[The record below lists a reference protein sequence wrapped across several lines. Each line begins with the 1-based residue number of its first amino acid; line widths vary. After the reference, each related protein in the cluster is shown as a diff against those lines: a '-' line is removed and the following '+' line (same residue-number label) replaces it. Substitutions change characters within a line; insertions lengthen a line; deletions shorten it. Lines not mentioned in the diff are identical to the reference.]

1 MKGPGDKL
9 TQTGNKTAGR
19 IGRRPSTT
27 RDRISNI
34 GIELFAEH
42 GFEETSVDQI
52 AEAAGIAR
60 RTFFRYF
67 PSKNAVP
74 WGDFDL
80 HLANMREQLAELPR
94 DIPLAEGLASA
105 LLEFN
110 SFPPAVA
117 ALHRKRMQIILQA
130 PALQAYS
137 MVMYNGWRAVIAD
150 YAADRMGNRA
160 TDHLP
165 RTIGWMVLG
174 VALSAYEQWL
184 TDDSLELP
192 DLLRAGSAVLSHGLD
207 AAAIH
212 GE

>member
-1 MKGPGDKL
+1 MKGPEGKL
-9 TQTGNKTAGR
+9 TQAGSKPAGR

-117 ALHRKRMQIILQA
+117 ALHRKRMEIILQA

-137 MVMYNGWRAVIAD
+137 MVMYDGWRGVIAD
-150 YAADRMGNRA
+150 YVADRMDCRPG
-160 TDHLP
+160 DHLP

-174 VALSAYEQWL
+174 IALSAYEQWL
-184 TDDSLELP
+184 TDDTLELP
-192 DLLRAGSAVLSHGLD
+192 DLLRAGSEVLSHGLGASVAGCD
-207 AAAIH
+207 
-212 GE
+212 